1 MMCALEMT
9 IAVEEAK
16 RLEEIRKAE
25 ERKARYN
32 EAVRKFYEDIESIDK
47 YVEKALLEGGGTAE
61 LMFDNYWERER
72 ELGQFHF
79 CSKDMCYK
87 DRNGGY
93 PYYCTKSETENFIL
107 DLYVDYLKSHCY
119 KVTVTPCDFWGYSS
133 TGKTKKK
140 VNCYKMKISI

>member
-32 EAVRKFYEDIESIDK
+32 KAVEDFYKNIENIDK
-47 YVEKALLEGGGTAE
+47 YVEKALLEGGGTTE
-61 LMFDNYWERER
+61 LMFDSPWSCDR
-72 ELGQFHF
+72 ELGQYYF

-93 PYYCTKSETENFIL
+93 PYYHTVSETPYFIL
-107 DLYVDYLKSHCY
+107 DLYVDYLQSHCY
-119 KVTVTPCDFWGYSS
+119 KVTVIPYDLWGYSS
-133 TGKTKKK
+133 TGKTKRK